1 MFGRRSH
8 ARFTVTPSVKGVLRV
23 LKDVVVQA
31 TQGEDVIAI
40 AGEAGIIGEHLTMEL
55 IGRDENIGVLVRV
68 TESRPV
74 MIDGA
79 VRHRLCL
86 RRVDSAGMTS
96 H

>member
-23 LKDVVVQA
+23 LSDVVVQA
-31 TQGEDVIAI
+31 REAEDVIAI
-40 AGEAGIIGEHLTMEL
+40 AREPGIIGEHLTMEL
-55 IGRDENIGVLVRV
+55 MGRDENMGVLVRV

-74 MIDGA
+74 IVDGA
-79 VRHRLCL
+79 VRHRLRLC
-86 RRVDSAGMTS
+86 RVDSASMMS